1 MKILKSWL
9 NDWID
14 IENISNSDIS
24 EALESLGFEIE
35 NKKEL
40 NPNYEN
46 IVVGKVLEVYEHP
59 NADKVRIT
67 KTDVG
72 NNIYEIVCGAW
83 NFDVG
88 AVVPVALPNSEIK
101 DNFKIDKRDI
111 RGIQSNGMIC
121 SASELDLWDDHDGIL
136 LLDDKLL
143 PGTDFSTIY
152 SSNDFIWE
160 VGVTPNRGDC
170 MSYLGIARELSGYFN
185 KKLKT
190 KKSNLKPTISNIL
203 NAGSGK
209 IKECN
214 SYGSVEIENFNV
226 TNSSFEMRYR
236 LTQVGTRIIN
246 NVVDI
251 TNYILYD
258 IGQPLHAFDRDKLFG
273 TISVRKAKNNEKI
286 TTLDSQVRKLDSND
300 LVITDNDKPIALA
313 GVMGGLE
320 TEVSETTTN
329 LLIESAYFDKVSIMK
344 TSRKLNLIS
353 DASIRFE
360 RGIDYKIQRYGLER
374 FLMELKDNQS
384 INYSEINIDDKGNLD
399 NKKVILKYSEIK
411 KLLGIDL
418 KESFIKKVL
427 KFLMIDS
434 EVNKESVKFT
444 PPSWRY
450 DLDRPVDLIEE
461 FAKHYG
467 FNNFESTLPQGVHKN
482 NKGSYWDLKSYLSSV
497 LTSNNFQEVQTLS
510 FVNNDK
516 NFLFNPE
523 KKYVEIFNAIDQSSK
538 FMRSNLLSSLI
549 DVYKL
554 NYDQNNL
561 SNSYFEIN
569 TVFDTSKNKIYEDV
583 PNQNIVL
590 GFLTSSTLSNTD
602 TRLKDQELDLY
613 YVKNILTQLL
623 SSYDLEPITKPGF
636 HQNYSFSIIK
646 NGQIIGHFG
655 QLSSETQMTLEFN
668 NEIYLGEIYINKL
681 NLNNLK
687 EINYVPLSQYPYVK
701 FDLSF
706 SVPIDLSAH
715 LLVDEINELLTENEN
730 SIEIFDDFQQE
741 NSRNLGIRIITRSY
755 EKTYD
760 DNETREILMNISQ
773 TLESKFNITLNSSK
787 ND

>member
-185 KKLKT
+185 KKLKN
-190 KKSNLKPTISNIL
+190 KKSNLKPTIANIL
-203 NAGSGK
+203 NADSGK

-374 FLMELKDNQS
+374 FLMELKDNQA
-384 INYSEINIDDKGNLD
+384 INYSEINVDDKGSLK

-523 KKYVEIFNAIDQSSK
+523 KKYVEVFNAIDQSSK
-538 FMRSNLLSSLI
+538 FMRSNLMSSLI

-655 QLSSETQMTLEFN
+655 QLASETQMTLEFN

-681 NLNNLK
+681 KLNNLK
-687 EINYVPLSQYPYVK
+687 EINYVPLSQYPFVK

>member
-203 NAGSGK
+203 NADSGK

-360 RGIDYKIQRYGLER
+360 RGIDYKIQKYGLER
-374 FLMELKDNQS
+374 FLMELKDNQAV
-384 INYSEINIDDKGNLD
+384 NYSEINVDDKGNLK

-523 KKYVEIFNAIDQSSK
+523 KKYVEVFNAIDQSSK
-538 FMRSNLLSSLI
+538 FMRSNLMSSLI

-655 QLSSETQMTLEFN
+655 QLASETQMTLEFN

-687 EINYVPLSQYPYVK
+687 EINYVPLSQYPFVK

>member
-46 IVVGKVLEVYEHP
+46 IVVGKVLDVYEHP

-374 FLMELKDNQS
+374 FLMELKDNQA
-384 INYSEINIDDKGNLD
+384 INYSEINVDDKGNLD
-399 NKKVILKYSEIK
+399 NKKVILKYYEIK

-523 KKYVEIFNAIDQSSK
+523 KKYVEVFNAIDQSSK
-538 FMRSNLLSSLI
+538 FMRSNLMSSLI

-655 QLSSETQMTLEFN
+655 QLASEKQMTLELN

-687 EINYVPLSQYPYVK
+687 EINYVPLSQYPFVK

-715 LLVDEINELLTENEN
+715 LLVDEINELLRENEN

>member
-14 IENISNSDIS
+14 IENISNSEIS

-121 SASELDLWDDHDGIL
+121 SAAELDLWDDHDGIL
-136 LLDDKLL
+136 LLDEKLL

-160 VGVTPNRGDC
+160 IGVTPNRGDC

-185 KKLKT
+185 KKLKN
-190 KKSNLKPTISNIL
+190 KKSNLKPTIVNIL
-203 NAGSGK
+203 NAESGK

-273 TISVRKAKNNEKI
+273 TISVRKANNNEKI

-374 FLMELKDNQS
+374 FLMELKDNQA
-384 INYSEINIDDKGNLD
+384 INYSEINVDDKGNLD

-434 EVNKESVKFT
+434 EVNKESVQFT

-523 KKYVEIFNAIDQSSK
+523 KKYVEVFNAIDQSSK
-538 FMRSNLLSSLI
+538 FMRSNLMSSLI

-655 QLSSETQMTLEFN
+655 QLATETQMTLEFN

-687 EINYVPLSQYPYVK
+687 EINYVPLSQYPFVK

>member
-374 FLMELKDNQS
+374 FLMELKDNQA
-384 INYSEINIDDKGNLD
+384 INYSEINVDDKGSLK

-538 FMRSNLLSSLI
+538 FMRSNLMSSLI

-655 QLSSETQMTLEFN
+655 QLASETQMTLEFN

-687 EINYVPLSQYPYVK
+687 EINYVPLSQYPFVK

>member
-40 NPNYEN
+40 SPNYEN

-374 FLMELKDNQS
+374 FLMELKDNQA
-384 INYSEINIDDKGNLD
+384 INYSEINVDDKGSLK

-523 KKYVEIFNAIDQSSK
+523 KKYVEVFNAIDQSSK
-538 FMRSNLLSSLI
+538 FMRSNLMSSLI

-655 QLSSETQMTLEFN
+655 QLASETQMTLEFN

-681 NLNNLK
+681 KLNNLK
-687 EINYVPLSQYPYVK
+687 EINYVPLSQYPFVK

>member
-88 AVVPVALPNSEIK
+88 AVVPVALPNSKIK

-121 SASELDLWDDHDGIL
+121 SAAELDLWDDHDGIL

-273 TISVRKAKNNEKI
+273 TISVRKAKNNEQI

-374 FLMELKDNQS
+374 FLMELKDNQA
-384 INYSEINIDDKGNLD
+384 INYSEINVDDKGNLK

-523 KKYVEIFNAIDQSSK
+523 KKYVEVFNAIDQSSK
-538 FMRSNLLSSLI
+538 FMRSNLMSSLI

-655 QLSSETQMTLEFN
+655 QLASETQMTLEFN

-687 EINYVPLSQYPYVK
+687 EINYVPLSQYPFVK

>member
-384 INYSEINIDDKGNLD
+384 INYSEINVDDKGNLD

-523 KKYVEIFNAIDQSSK
+523 KKYVEVFNAIDQSSK
-538 FMRSNLLSSLI
+538 FMRSNLMSSLI

-655 QLSSETQMTLEFN
+655 QLASEKQMTLELN

-687 EINYVPLSQYPYVK
+687 EINYVPLSQYPFVK

>member
-35 NKKEL
+35 HKKEL

-111 RGIQSNGMIC
+111 RGVQSNGMIC

-286 TTLDSQVRKLDSND
+286 TTLDTQVRKLDSND

-374 FLMELKDNQS
+374 FLMELKDNQA
-384 INYSEINIDDKGNLD
+384 INYSEINVDDKGNLK

-655 QLSSETQMTLEFN
+655 QLATETQMTLEFN

-681 NLNNLK
+681 KLNNLK
-687 EINYVPLSQYPYVK
+687 EINYVPLSQYPFVK

-715 LLVDEINELLTENEN
+715 LLVDEINKLLSENEN

>member
-203 NAGSGK
+203 NADSGK

-374 FLMELKDNQS
+374 FLMELKDNQA
-384 INYSEINIDDKGNLD
+384 INYSEINVDDKGNLD

-523 KKYVEIFNAIDQSSK
+523 KKYVEVFNAIDQSSK
-538 FMRSNLLSSLI
+538 FMRSNLMSSLI

-655 QLSSETQMTLEFN
+655 QLASETQMTLEFN

-687 EINYVPLSQYPYVK
+687 EINYVPLSQYPFVK

>member
-14 IENISNSDIS
+14 IENISNTEIS

-46 IVVGKVLEVYEHP
+46 IIVGKVLEVYEHP

-88 AVVPVALPNSEIK
+88 AVVPVALPNSKIK

-121 SASELDLWDDHDGIL
+121 SAAELDLWDDHDGIL
-136 LLDDKLL
+136 LLDDNLL
-143 PGTDFSTIY
+143 PGTNFSTIY

-170 MSYLGIARELSGYFN
+170 MSYLGIARELSAYFN
-185 KKLKT
+185 KKLKI
-190 KKSNLKPTISNIL
+190 KKSNLKPTIGNIL
-203 NAGSGK
+203 NADSGK

-214 SYGSVEIENFNV
+214 SYGSVEIENFNI

-273 TISVRKAKNNEKI
+273 TISVRKANNNEKI

-384 INYSEINIDDKGNLD
+384 INYSEINVNDKGNLE

-418 KESFIKKVL
+418 KESFIKKIL

-467 FNNFESTLPQGVHKN
+467 FNNFESTLPQGVNKN

-510 FVNNDK
+510 FVNKDK
-516 NFLFNPE
+516 NLLFNPE
-523 KKYVEIFNAIDQSSK
+523 KKYVEVFNAIDQSSK
-538 FMRSNLLSSLI
+538 FMRSNLMSSLI

-554 NYDQNNL
+554 NNEQNNL

-569 TVFDTSKNKIYEDV
+569 TVFDTSKNKMYEDV

-646 NGQIIGHFG
+646 NGEIIGHFG
-655 QLSSETQMTLEFN
+655 QLATETQMTLEFN

-687 EINYVPLSQYPYVK
+687 EINYVPLSQYPFVK

-706 SVPIDLSAH
+706 SVPINLSAH
-715 LLVDEINELLTENEN
+715 LLVDEINDLLKENEN

-755 EKTYD
+755 DKTYD

-773 TLESKFNITLNSSK
+773 SLESKFNITLNSSK

>member
-121 SASELDLWDDHDGIL
+121 SAAELDLWDDHDGIL

-374 FLMELKDNQS
+374 FLMELKDNQA
-384 INYSEINIDDKGNLD
+384 INYSEINVDDKGNLD

-523 KKYVEIFNAIDQSSK
+523 KKYVEVFNAIDQSSK
-538 FMRSNLLSSLI
+538 FMRSNLMSSLI

-655 QLSSETQMTLEFN
+655 QLASETQMTLEFN

-681 NLNNLK
+681 KLNNLK
-687 EINYVPLSQYPYVK
+687 EINYVPLSQYPFVK

>member
-14 IENISNSDIS
+14 IENISNTEIS

-46 IVVGKVLEVYEHP
+46 IVVGKVLEIYEHP

-88 AVVPVALPNSEIK
+88 AVVPVALPNSKIK

-121 SASELDLWDDHDGIL
+121 SAAELDLWDDHDGIL

-152 SSNDFIWE
+152 SSHDFIWE

-185 KKLKT
+185 KKLKN
-190 KKSNLKPTISNIL
+190 KKSNLKPTIANIL
-203 NAGSGK
+203 NADSGK

-273 TISVRKAKNNEKI
+273 TISVRKAKNNEQI

-320 TEVSETTTN
+320 TEVTETTTN

-374 FLMELKDNQS
+374 FLMELKDNQA
-384 INYSEINIDDKGNLD
+384 INYSEINVDDKGSLK
-399 NKKVILKYSEIK
+399 NKKVVLKYSEIK

-434 EVNKESVKFT
+434 EVSKESVKFT

-482 NKGSYWDLKSYLSSV
+482 NKGGYWDLKDYLSSV

-510 FVNNDK
+510 FVNKDK
-516 NFLFNPE
+516 NYLFNPE
-523 KKYVEIFNAIDQSSK
+523 KKYIEVFNAIDQSSK
-538 FMRSNLLSSLI
+538 FMRSNLMSSLI

-554 NYDQNNL
+554 NYEQNNL

-569 TVFDTSKNKIYEDV
+569 TVFDNSKNKIYEDV

-590 GFLTSSTLSNTD
+590 GFLTSSTLTNTD
-602 TRLKDQELDLY
+602 SRLKDEELDLY
-613 YVKNILTQLL
+613 YVKNIITQLL
-623 SSYDLEPITKPGF
+623 SSYNLEPITKPGF

-655 QLSSETQMTLEFN
+655 QLSTETQMTLEFN
-668 NEIYLGEIYINKL
+668 NDIYLGEIYISKL
-681 NLNNLK
+681 DLNDLK
-687 EINYVPLSQYPYVK
+687 EINYEPLSQYPFVK

-715 LLVDEINELLTENEN
+715 LLVDEINDLLKENEN

-755 EKTYD
+755 DKTYD
-760 DNETREILMNISQ
+760 DNETREILMKISQ

>member
-374 FLMELKDNQS
+374 FLMELKDNQA
-384 INYSEINIDDKGNLD
+384 INYSEINVDDKGSLK

-523 KKYVEIFNAIDQSSK
+523 KKYVEVFNAIDQSSK
-538 FMRSNLLSSLI
+538 FMRSNLMSSLI

-655 QLSSETQMTLEFN
+655 QLASEKQMTLEFN

-687 EINYVPLSQYPYVK
+687 EINYVPLSQYPFVK

>member
-14 IENISNSDIS
+14 IENISNPEIS

-46 IVVGKVLEVYEHP
+46 IVVGKVLEIYEHP

-72 NNIYEIVCGAW
+72 HNIYEIVCGAW

-88 AVVPVALPNSEIK
+88 AVVPVALPNSKIK

-121 SASELDLWDDHDGIL
+121 SAAELDLWDDHDGIL

-152 SSNDFIWE
+152 SSHDFIWE

-185 KKLKT
+185 KKLKN
-190 KKSNLKPTISNIL
+190 KKSNLKPTIANIL
-203 NAGSGK
+203 NADSGK

-273 TISVRKAKNNEKI
+273 TISVRKANNNEKI

-320 TEVSETTTN
+320 TEVTETTTN

-374 FLMELKDNQS
+374 FLMELKDNQA
-384 INYSEINIDDKGNLD
+384 INYSEINVDDKGNLD
-399 NKKVILKYSEIK
+399 NKKVILKYYEIK

-434 EVNKESVKFT
+434 EVSKESVKFT

-482 NKGSYWDLKSYLSSV
+482 NKGGYWDLKDYLSSV

-510 FVNNDK
+510 FVNKDK
-516 NFLFNPE
+516 NYLFNPE
-523 KKYVEIFNAIDQSSK
+523 KKYIEVFNAIDQSSK
-538 FMRSNLLSSLI
+538 FMRSNLMSSLI

-554 NYDQNNL
+554 NYEQNNL

-569 TVFDTSKNKIYEDV
+569 TVFDNSKNKIYEDV

-590 GFLTSSTLSNTD
+590 GFLTSSTLTNTD
-602 TRLKDQELDLY
+602 TRLKDEELDLY
-613 YVKNILTQLL
+613 YVKNIITQLL
-623 SSYDLEPITKPGF
+623 SSYNLEPITKPGF

-655 QLSSETQMTLEFN
+655 QLSTETQMTLEFN
-668 NEIYLGEIYINKL
+668 NDIYLGEIYIGKL
-681 NLNNLK
+681 DLNDLK
-687 EINYVPLSQYPYVK
+687 EINYEPLSQYPFVK

-715 LLVDEINELLTENEN
+715 LLVDEINDLLKENEN

-755 EKTYD
+755 DKTYD

-773 TLESKFNITLNSSK
+773 TLASKFNITLNSSK

>member
-1 MKILKSWL
+1 M
-9 NDWID
+9 
-14 IENISNSDIS
+14 
-24 EALESLGFEIE
+24 
-35 NKKEL
+35 
-40 NPNYEN
+40 
-46 IVVGKVLEVYEHP
+46 
-59 NADKVRIT
+59 
-67 KTDVG
+67 
-72 NNIYEIVCGAW
+72 
-83 NFDVG
+83 
-88 AVVPVALPNSEIK
+88 
-101 DNFKIDKRDI
+101 
-111 RGIQSNGMIC
+111 
-121 SASELDLWDDHDGIL
+121 
-136 LLDDKLL
+136 
-143 PGTDFSTIY
+143 
-152 SSNDFIWE
+152 
-160 VGVTPNRGDC
+160 
-170 MSYLGIARELSGYFN
+170 
-185 KKLKT
+185 
-190 KKSNLKPTISNIL
+190 
-203 NAGSGK
+203 
-209 IKECN
+209 
-214 SYGSVEIENFNV
+214 
-226 TNSSFEMRYR
+226 
-236 LTQVGTRIIN
+236 
-246 NVVDI
+246 
-251 TNYILYD
+251 
-258 IGQPLHAFDRDKLFG
+258 
-273 TISVRKAKNNEKI
+273 
-286 TTLDSQVRKLDSND
+286 RKLDSND

-374 FLMELKDNQS
+374 FLMELKDNQA
-384 INYSEINIDDKGNLD
+384 INYSEINVDDKGSLK

-434 EVNKESVKFT
+434 EVNKESVKFR

-523 KKYVEIFNAIDQSSK
+523 KKYVEVFNAIDQSSK
-538 FMRSNLLSSLI
+538 FMRSNLMSSLI

-655 QLSSETQMTLEFN
+655 QLASETQMTLEFN

-681 NLNNLK
+681 KLNNLK
-687 EINYVPLSQYPYVK
+687 EINYVPLSQYPFVK

-787 ND
+787 NER

>member
-320 TEVSETTTN
+320 TEVSEATTN

-360 RGIDYKIQRYGLER
+360 RGIDYKIQKYGLER
-374 FLMELKDNQS
+374 FLMELKDNQAV
-384 INYSEINIDDKGNLD
+384 NYSEINVDDKGNLK

-538 FMRSNLLSSLI
+538 FMRSNLMSSLI

-655 QLSSETQMTLEFN
+655 QLASETQMTLEFN

-681 NLNNLK
+681 KLNNLK
-687 EINYVPLSQYPYVK
+687 EINYVPLSQYPFVK

-715 LLVDEINELLTENEN
+715 LLVDEINELLKENEN

>member
-14 IENISNSDIS
+14 IENISNTEIS

-46 IVVGKVLEVYEHP
+46 IIVGKVLEVYEHP

-88 AVVPVALPNSEIK
+88 AVVPVALPNSKIK

-121 SASELDLWDDHDGIL
+121 SAAELDLWDDHDGIL
-136 LLDDKLL
+136 LLDDNLL
-143 PGTDFSTIY
+143 PGTNFSTIY

-170 MSYLGIARELSGYFN
+170 MSYLGIARELSAYFN
-185 KKLKT
+185 KKLKI
-190 KKSNLKPTISNIL
+190 KKSNLKPTIGNIL
-203 NAGSGK
+203 DADSGK

-273 TISVRKAKNNEKI
+273 TISVRKANNNEKI

-384 INYSEINIDDKGNLD
+384 INYSEINVDDKGNLK

-418 KESFIKKVL
+418 KESFIKKIL

-467 FNNFESTLPQGVHKN
+467 FNNFESTLPQGVNKN

-510 FVNNDK
+510 FVNKDK
-516 NFLFNPE
+516 NLLFNPE
-523 KKYVEIFNAIDQSSK
+523 KKYVEVFNAIDQSSK
-538 FMRSNLLSSLI
+538 FMRSNLMSSLI

-554 NYDQNNL
+554 NNEQNNL

-590 GFLTSSTLSNTD
+590 GFLTSSTLSSTD

-646 NGQIIGHFG
+646 NGEIIGHFG
-655 QLSSETQMTLEFN
+655 QLATETQMTLEFN

-687 EINYVPLSQYPYVK
+687 EINYVPLSQYPFVK

-706 SVPIDLSAH
+706 SVPINLSAH
-715 LLVDEINELLTENEN
+715 LLVDEINDLLKENEN

-755 EKTYD
+755 DKTYD

-773 TLESKFNITLNSSK
+773 SLESKFNITLNSSK

>member
-360 RGIDYKIQRYGLER
+360 RGIDYKIQKYGLER
-374 FLMELKDNQS
+374 FLMELKDNQAV
-384 INYSEINIDDKGNLD
+384 NYSEINVDDKGNLK

-523 KKYVEIFNAIDQSSK
+523 KKYVEVFNAIDQSSK
-538 FMRSNLLSSLI
+538 FMRSNLMSSLI

-655 QLSSETQMTLEFN
+655 QLASEKQMTLELN

-687 EINYVPLSQYPYVK
+687 EINYVPLSQYPFVK

>member
-121 SASELDLWDDHDGIL
+121 SAAELDLWDDHDGIL
-136 LLDDKLL
+136 LLDEKLL

-273 TISVRKAKNNEKI
+273 TISVRKAKNNEQI

-374 FLMELKDNQS
+374 FLMELKDNQA
-384 INYSEINIDDKGNLD
+384 INYSEINVDDKGSLK

-523 KKYVEIFNAIDQSSK
+523 KKYVEVFNAIDQSSK
-538 FMRSNLLSSLI
+538 FMRSNLMSSLI

-655 QLSSETQMTLEFN
+655 QLASETQMTLEFN

-681 NLNNLK
+681 KLNNLK
-687 EINYVPLSQYPYVK
+687 EINYVPLSQYPFVK

>member
-360 RGIDYKIQRYGLER
+360 RGIDYKIQKYGLER
-374 FLMELKDNQS
+374 FLMELKDNQA
-384 INYSEINIDDKGNLD
+384 INYSEINVDDKGSLK

-510 FVNNDK
+510 FVNNDR

-523 KKYVEIFNAIDQSSK
+523 KKYVEVFNAIDQSSK
-538 FMRSNLLSSLI
+538 FMRSNLMSSLI

-655 QLSSETQMTLEFN
+655 QLASETQMTLEFN

-681 NLNNLK
+681 KLNNLK
-687 EINYVPLSQYPYVK
+687 EINYVPLSQYPFVK

>member
-14 IENISNSDIS
+14 IENISNSEIS

-360 RGIDYKIQRYGLER
+360 RGIDYKIQKYGLER
-374 FLMELKDNQS
+374 FLMELKDNQAV
-384 INYSEINIDDKGNLD
+384 NYSEINVDDKGNLK

-523 KKYVEIFNAIDQSSK
+523 KKYVQVFNAIDQSSK
-538 FMRSNLLSSLI
+538 FMRSNLMSSLI

-561 SNSYFEIN
+561 SNSYFGIN
-569 TVFDTSKNKIYEDV
+569 TVFDTSKNKFYEDV

-655 QLSSETQMTLEFN
+655 QLASEKQMTLELN

-687 EINYVPLSQYPYVK
+687 EINYVPLSQYPFVK

>member
-14 IENISNSDIS
+14 IENISNTEIS

-46 IVVGKVLEVYEHP
+46 IIVGKVLEVYEHP

-88 AVVPVALPNSEIK
+88 AVVPVALPNSKIK

-121 SASELDLWDDHDGIL
+121 SAAELDLWDDHDGIL
-136 LLDDKLL
+136 LLDDNLL
-143 PGTDFSTIY
+143 PGTNFSTIY

-170 MSYLGIARELSGYFN
+170 MSYLGIARELSAYFN
-185 KKLKT
+185 KKLKI
-190 KKSNLKPTISNIL
+190 KKSNLKPTIGNIL
-203 NAGSGK
+203 DADSGK

-273 TISVRKAKNNEKI
+273 TISVRKANNNEKI

-360 RGIDYKIQRYGLER
+360 RGIDFKIQRYGLER

-384 INYSEINIDDKGNLD
+384 INYSEINVDDKGNLI

-418 KESFIKKVL
+418 KESFIKKIL

-467 FNNFESTLPQGVHKN
+467 FNNFESTLPQGVNKN

-510 FVNNDK
+510 FVNKDK
-516 NFLFNPE
+516 NLLFNPE
-523 KKYVEIFNAIDQSSK
+523 KKYVEVFNAIDQSSK
-538 FMRSNLLSSLI
+538 FMRSNLMSSLI

-554 NYDQNNL
+554 NDEQNNL

-590 GFLTSSTLSNTD
+590 GFLTSSTLSSTD

-646 NGQIIGHFG
+646 NGEIIGHFG
-655 QLSSETQMTLEFN
+655 QLATETQMTLEFN

-687 EINYVPLSQYPYVK
+687 EINYVPLSQYPFVK

-706 SVPIDLSAH
+706 SVPINLSAH
-715 LLVDEINELLTENEN
+715 LLVDEINDLLKENEN

-755 EKTYD
+755 DKTYD

-773 TLESKFNITLNSSK
+773 SLESKFNITLNSSK

>member
-14 IENISNSDIS
+14 IENISNTEIS

-46 IVVGKVLEVYEHP
+46 IIVGKVLEVYEHP

-88 AVVPVALPNSEIK
+88 AVVPVALPNSKIK

-121 SASELDLWDDHDGIL
+121 SAAELDLWDDHDGIL
-136 LLDDKLL
+136 LLDDNLL
-143 PGTDFSTIY
+143 PGTNFSTIY

-170 MSYLGIARELSGYFN
+170 MSYLGIARELSAYFN
-185 KKLKT
+185 KKLKI
-190 KKSNLKPTISNIL
+190 KKSNLKPTIGNIL
-203 NAGSGK
+203 DADSGK

-273 TISVRKAKNNEKI
+273 TISVRKANNNEKI

-384 INYSEINIDDKGNLD
+384 INYSEINVDDKGNLE

-418 KESFIKKVL
+418 KESFIKKIL

-434 EVNKESVKFT
+434 EVNKESIKFT

-467 FNNFESTLPQGVHKN
+467 FNNFESTLPQGVNKN

-510 FVNNDK
+510 FVNKDK
-516 NFLFNPE
+516 NLLFNPE
-523 KKYVEIFNAIDQSSK
+523 KKYVEVFNAIDQSSK
-538 FMRSNLLSSLI
+538 FMRSNLMSSLI

-554 NYDQNNL
+554 NDEQNNL

-569 TVFDTSKNKIYEDV
+569 TVFDTSKNIIYEDV

-590 GFLTSSTLSNTD
+590 GFLTSSTLSSTD

-646 NGQIIGHFG
+646 NGEIIGHFG
-655 QLSSETQMTLEFN
+655 QLATETQMTLEFN

-687 EINYVPLSQYPYVK
+687 EINYVPLSQYPFVK

-706 SVPIDLSAH
+706 SVPINLSAH
-715 LLVDEINELLTENEN
+715 LLVDEINDLLKENEN

-755 EKTYD
+755 DKTYD

-773 TLESKFNITLNSSK
+773 SLESKFNITLNSSK

>member
-101 DNFKIDKRDI
+101 DNFKIDKRNI

-121 SASELDLWDDHDGIL
+121 SAAELDLWDDHDGIL

-152 SSNDFIWE
+152 SSHDFIWE

-185 KKLKT
+185 KKLKN
-190 KKSNLKPTISNIL
+190 KKSNLKPTIANIL
-203 NAGSGK
+203 NADSGK

-273 TISVRKAKNNEKI
+273 TISVRKAKNNEQI

-320 TEVSETTTN
+320 TEVTETTTN

-374 FLMELKDNQS
+374 FLMELKDNQA
-384 INYSEINIDDKGNLD
+384 INYSEINVDDKGNLD
-399 NKKVILKYSEIK
+399 NKKVILKYYEIK

-434 EVNKESVKFT
+434 EVSKESVKFT

-482 NKGSYWDLKSYLSSV
+482 NKGGYWDLKDYLSSV

-510 FVNNDK
+510 FVNKDK
-516 NFLFNPE
+516 NYLFNPE
-523 KKYVEIFNAIDQSSK
+523 KKYIEVFNAIDQSSK
-538 FMRSNLLSSLI
+538 FMRSNLMSSLI

-554 NYDQNNL
+554 NYEQNNL

-569 TVFDTSKNKIYEDV
+569 TVFDNSKNKIYEDV

-590 GFLTSSTLSNTD
+590 GFLTSSTLTNTD
-602 TRLKDQELDLY
+602 TRLKDEELDLY
-613 YVKNILTQLL
+613 YVKNIITQLL
-623 SSYDLEPITKPGF
+623 SSYNLEPITKPGF

-655 QLSSETQMTLEFN
+655 QLSTETQMTLEFN
-668 NEIYLGEIYINKL
+668 NDIYLGEIYIGKL
-681 NLNNLK
+681 DLNDLK
-687 EINYVPLSQYPYVK
+687 EINYEPLSQYPFVK

-715 LLVDEINELLTENEN
+715 LLVDEINDLLKENEN

-755 EKTYD
+755 DKTYD

-773 TLESKFNITLNSSK
+773 TLASKFNITLNSSK

>member
-14 IENISNSDIS
+14 IENISNSEIS

-121 SASELDLWDDHDGIL
+121 SAAELDLWDDHDGIL
-136 LLDDKLL
+136 LLDEKLL

-185 KKLKT
+185 KKLKN
-190 KKSNLKPTISNIL
+190 KKSNLKPTIANIL
-203 NAGSGK
+203 NAESGK

-273 TISVRKAKNNEKI
+273 TISVRKANNNEKI

-374 FLMELKDNQS
+374 FLMELKDNQA
-384 INYSEINIDDKGNLD
+384 INYSEINVDDKGNLK

-434 EVNKESVKFT
+434 EVNKESVQFT

-497 LTSNNFQEVQTLS
+497 FTSNNFQEVQTLS

-523 KKYVEIFNAIDQSSK
+523 KKYVEVFNAIDQSSK
-538 FMRSNLLSSLI
+538 FMRSNLMSSLI

-569 TVFDTSKNKIYEDV
+569 TVFDTSKNIIYEDV

-655 QLSSETQMTLEFN
+655 QLASETQMTLEFN

-681 NLNNLK
+681 KLINLK
-687 EINYVPLSQYPYVK
+687 EINYVPLSQYPFVK

-715 LLVDEINELLTENEN
+715 LLVDEINKLLTENEN

-760 DNETREILMNISQ
+760 DNETREIIMNISQ

>member
-14 IENISNSDIS
+14 IENISNPEIS

-35 NKKEL
+35 HKKEL
-40 NPNYEN
+40 HPNYEN
-46 IVVGKVLEVYEHP
+46 IVVGKVLEIYEHP

-88 AVVPVALPNSEIK
+88 AVVPVALPNSKIK

-121 SASELDLWDDHDGIL
+121 SASELDLWDDHEGIL
-136 LLDDKLL
+136 LLDETLL

-152 SSNDFIWE
+152 SSNDYIWE

-185 KKLKT
+185 KKLKN

-203 NAGSGK
+203 KADSGK

-226 TNSSFEMRYR
+226 TNSSFEIRYR

-273 TISVRKAKNNEKI
+273 TISVRKAKNNEQI

-320 TEVSETTTN
+320 TEVSETTKN

-360 RGIDYKIQRYGLER
+360 RGIDYKIQRYGLEQ
-374 FLMELKDNQS
+374 FLMELKDNQP
-384 INYSEINIDDKGNLD
+384 INYSEIIVDDKANLD
-399 NKKVILKYSEIK
+399 NKKVVLKQSEII

-427 KFLMIDS
+427 KYLMIDS
-434 EVNKESVKFT
+434 EINKVSIEFT

-482 NKGSYWDLKSYLSSV
+482 DKGSYWDLKNYLSNV

-510 FVNNDK
+510 FVNKDK
-516 NFLFNPE
+516 NLLFNPE
-523 KKYVEIFNAIDQSSK
+523 KKYVEVFNAIDQSSK
-538 FMRSNLLSSLI
+538 FMRSNLMSSLI

-554 NYDQNNL
+554 NNEQNNL

-583 PNQNIVL
+583 PNQNTVL

-602 TRLKDQELDLY
+602 TRLKDQEIDLY

-623 SSYDLEPITKPGF
+623 NSYDLEPISKPGF

-655 QLSSETQMTLEFN
+655 QLSTQTQMELEFN
-668 NEIYLGEIYINKL
+668 NEIYLGEIYINKIDV
-681 NLNNLK
+681 NELK
-687 EINYVPLSQYPYVK
+687 KINYVPLSQYPFIK

-715 LLVDEINELLTENEN
+715 LLVEEIHDLLKENEN

-755 EKTYD
+755 DKTYD
-760 DNETREILMNISQ
+760 DSETREILMNISQ
-773 TLESKFNITLNSSK
+773 TLESKFNIKLNSSK

>member
-374 FLMELKDNQS
+374 FLMELKDNQA
-384 INYSEINIDDKGNLD
+384 INYSEINVDDKGSLK

-523 KKYVEIFNAIDQSSK
+523 KKYVEVFNAIDQSSK
-538 FMRSNLLSSLI
+538 FMRSNLMSSLI

-623 SSYDLEPITKPGF
+623 STYNLEPISKPGF

-655 QLSSETQMTLEFN
+655 QLATETQMTLEFN

-687 EINYVPLSQYPYVK
+687 EINYVPLSQYPFVK

>member
-273 TISVRKAKNNEKI
+273 TISVRKAKINEKI

-374 FLMELKDNQS
+374 FLMELKDNQA
-384 INYSEINIDDKGNLD
+384 INYSEINVDDKGSLK

-523 KKYVEIFNAIDQSSK
+523 KKYVEVFNAIDQSSK
-538 FMRSNLLSSLI
+538 FMRSNLMSSLI

-655 QLSSETQMTLEFN
+655 QLASETQMTLEFN

>member
-203 NAGSGK
+203 NADSGK

-374 FLMELKDNQS
+374 FLMELKDNQA
-384 INYSEINIDDKGNLD
+384 INYSEINVDDKGSLK

-523 KKYVEIFNAIDQSSK
+523 KKYVEVFNAIDQSSK
-538 FMRSNLLSSLI
+538 FMRSNLMSSLI

-655 QLSSETQMTLEFN
+655 QLASETQMTLEFN

-681 NLNNLK
+681 KLNNLK
-687 EINYVPLSQYPYVK
+687 EIKYVPLSQYPFVK

-715 LLVDEINELLTENEN
+715 LLVDEINDLLKENEN

>member
-360 RGIDYKIQRYGLER
+360 RGIDYKIQKYGLER
-374 FLMELKDNQS
+374 FLMELKDNQA
-384 INYSEINIDDKGNLD
+384 INYSEINVDDKGSLK

-523 KKYVEIFNAIDQSSK
+523 KKYVEVFNAIDQSSK
-538 FMRSNLLSSLI
+538 FMRSNLMSSLI

-655 QLSSETQMTLEFN
+655 QLASETQMTLEFN

-681 NLNNLK
+681 KLNNLK
-687 EINYVPLSQYPYVK
+687 EINYVPLSQYPFVK

>member
-374 FLMELKDNQS
+374 FLMELKDNQA
-384 INYSEINIDDKGNLD
+384 INYSEINVDDKGNLK

-523 KKYVEIFNAIDQSSK
+523 KKYVEVFNAIDQSSK
-538 FMRSNLLSSLI
+538 FMRSNLMSSLI

-655 QLSSETQMTLEFN
+655 QLASEKQMTLELN

-687 EINYVPLSQYPYVK
+687 QINYVPLSQYPFVK